1 MEIASKIFQDSF
13 SGGTPT
19 LLVPPKPAH
28 EKSPNWAIFASL
40 MLLCGG
46 LIAGS
51 LKTY

>member
-13 SGGTPT
+13 SGGARTHLAPQ
-19 LLVPPKPAH
+19 KPAH
-28 EKSPNWAIFASL
+28 EKSSNWAIFASL

-46 LIAGS
+46 LVAGS